1 MRIFELFKVTFVILL
16 LLAYCQNPEVKN
28 NFQKE
33 YKQIQK
39 KFDLEFCHD
48 ESYLILIPLTGC
60 SSCLQPVLDFVN
72 NNRTISNL
80 TCIFSDIG
88 TKRME
93 SILKDTNVVGI
104 RVIYDDD
111 ASVYQYEPYL
121 NSPVIY
127 HVHNNYPIER
137 IMLNSDNAQMILSK
151 IKTNA
156 YY

>member
-1 MRIFELFKVTFVILL
+1 M
-16 LLAYCQNPEVKN
+16 
-28 NFQKE
+28 
-33 YKQIQK
+33 
-39 KFDLEFCHD
+39 
-48 ESYLILIPLTGC
+48 
-60 SSCLQPVLDFVN
+60 
-72 NNRTISNL
+72 
-80 TCIFSDIG
+80 
-88 TKRME
+88 
-93 SILKDTNVVGI
+93 VGI

-127 HVHNNYPIER
+127 HVRNNYPIER

>member
-1 MRIFELFKVTFVILL
+1 MRKSTLFIVPFVFLL
-16 LLAYCQNPEVKN
+16 LLAYCQNPEVKI

-33 YKQIQK
+33 YRQIQE
-39 KFDLEFCHD
+39 KFDLEFFHD
-48 ESYLILIPLTGC
+48 ESYLILIPLNGC
-60 SSCLQPVLDFVN
+60 SSCLQPVIDFIN
-72 NNRTISNL
+72 NNRTILNL
-80 TCIFSDIG
+80 TCILSDIG

-93 SILKDTNVVGI
+93 YILRDTNVVGI
-104 RVIYDDD
+104 RVIYDED

-127 HVHNNYPIER
+127 HVRNNYPIER